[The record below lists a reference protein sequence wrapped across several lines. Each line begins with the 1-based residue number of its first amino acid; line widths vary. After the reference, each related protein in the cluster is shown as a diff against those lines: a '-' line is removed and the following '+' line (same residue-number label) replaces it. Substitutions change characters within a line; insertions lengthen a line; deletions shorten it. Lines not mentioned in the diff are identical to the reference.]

1 MLWTG
6 TALTDMPPPRF
17 AIVAAME
24 REVAPLLSRWR
35 RRDVP
40 GTRSGA
46 ARQTALFESDLGVLV
61 IGGIGA
67 KAAGRAARLA
77 LELGPVDVLV
87 SAGSAGALRPELR
100 VGQVLRA
107 TTVIDAA
114 TGARFASQG
123 DGGTLIT
130 SCDILGPETKKEVAA
145 RSMAD
150 AVDMEASAV
159 AAVAQEKGIGFL
171 AVKAISDELDSV
183 MPPMNQFVDPDG
195 GFQTARFVGFLAVR
209 PWWWG
214 TIRRLARDSKCAADA
229 LCEALETLEADVK
242 CAR

>member
-1 MLWTG
+1 MQWIG
-6 TALTDMPPPRF
+6 TALTDMPPRL

-35 RRDVP
+35 RREAPEAP
-40 GTRSGA
+40 GGP
-46 ARQTALFESDLGVLV
+46 ARRLVFFESDAGVLV
-61 IGGIGA
+61 IGGIGS

-77 LELGPVDVLV
+77 LELGPIDVLV
-87 SAGSAGALRPELR
+87 SAGSAGALRLEWR
-100 VGQVLRA
+100 VGQVLRP

-123 DGGTLIT
+123 DGGTLVT
-130 SCDILGPETKKEVAA
+130 TDDILGPETKKEAAA
-145 RSMAD
+145 RFTAD
-150 AVDMEASAV
+150 AVDMEAAAV

-183 MPPMNQFVDPDG
+183 MPPMNRFVSAEG
-195 GFQTARFVGFLAVR
+195 GFQTTRFVGFLTIR

-214 TIRRLARDSKCAADA
+214 AVRRLARDSKRAAHA
-229 LCEALETLEADVK
+229 LCETLEKLEADVK
-242 CAR
+242 CA

>member
-1 MLWTG
+1 M
-6 TALTDMPPPRF
+6 
-17 AIVAAME
+17 
-24 REVAPLLSRWR
+24 APLLRRWR
-35 RRDVP
+35 RRDAP
-40 GTRSGA
+40 GARSGV
-46 ARQTALFESDLGVLV
+46 ARQPALFESDLGVLV

-77 LELGPVDVLV
+77 LELGPMDMLV

-100 VGQVLRA
+100 VGQVLRPTA
-107 TTVIDAA
+107 VIDAA
-114 TGARFASQG
+114 TGARFGSQG
-123 DGGTLIT
+123 DDGTLLT
-130 SCDILGPETKKEVAA
+130 SSGILGPETKKEAA
-145 RSMAD
+145 VRFMAD

-183 MPPMNQFVDPDG
+183 MPPMNQFVDADG
-195 GFQTARFVGFLAVR
+195 GFQTTRFVGFLAVR

-214 TIRRLARDSKCAADA
+214 TVGRLARDSKSAADA
-229 LCEALETLEADVK
+229 LCEALERLEADVK